1 MRNRLD
7 RSQEPGSQL
16 ELLKQS
22 FASQTRPTKTAAA
35 RSEMP
40 LALFGPE
47 RYEPRY
53 EYPLIVWL
61 HSCHSNERE
70 LEAVMPVLSMQN
82 YVACAPRGTQACEPC
97 GHTFQWSQSRAAI
110 GLAEEIVFSA
120 IASATRTFSIA
131 KHRVFLAGFGAGGT
145 TAMRIALRYPHQ
157 FAGVISI
164 CGGFPQNQNP
174 LSNLSASR
182 ELPMLWMYGEDS
194 KRCGIDHICE
204 TLPLLHAARLRCL
217 IRQYPATDELLSNML
232 SDMNHWVMERVTNQP
247 AAMDQSAEATFS
259 RN

>member
-22 FASQTRPTKTAAA
+22 QSFTDRLASPRT
-35 RSEMP
+35 EMP
-40 LALFGPE
+40 LAMFGPE

-61 HSCHSNERE
+61 HGCQSNERE
-70 LEAVMPVLSMQN
+70 LEAVMPALSLQN
-82 YVACAPRGTQACEPC
+82 YVGCAPRGTQASEAC

-110 GLAEEIVFSA
+110 AVAEEIVFGS
-120 IASATRTFSIA
+120 IASATRAFSIA
-131 KHRVFLAGFGAGGT
+131 RQRVFLAGFGSGGT
-145 TAMRIALRYPHQ
+145 TAMRVALRYPQH

-164 CGGFPQNQNP
+164 CGAFPQNQSP
-174 LSNLSASR
+174 LSNLAASR
-182 ELPMLWMYGEDS
+182 SLPMLWIYGEDS
-194 KRCGIDHICE
+194 VRCGVDHICE
-204 TLPLLHAARLRCL
+204 TLPLLHTARLRCM
-217 IRQYPATDELLSNML
+217 IRQYPAADELLSNML
-232 SDMNHWVMERVTNQP
+232 SDMNHWVMEHVTNQP
-247 AAMDQSAEATFS
+247 ARMDQTVEASFS